1 MINKKNVIIANLF
14 LCLSLIS
21 LSAGPTIIK
30 ADSITNT
37 MKEKQQEDYYAK
49 NMNYREKFGN
59 QLIETAATDLPLNE
73 AVITYEGTGKA
84 AKEKADLLTK
94 AYGTNSVQYAII
106 DHGNIV
112 VSGQSGKN
120 DEKGQKPLTKD
131 TLYGIGSTSK
141 MFTTVAV
148 MQLVDQNKIDL
159 DTPIVQ
165 YIPEFTMKD
174 ERYKQITPRMLLNH
188 SSGLDGSS
196 MTNAF
201 LFEDYD
207 TYAYNTL
214 LEQLAGQT
222 LKADPGA
229 FSVYCNDG
237 FTLAQILIERV
248 SGMDFTS
255 YIHRYIT
262 EPLDMANTVT
272 PLDFPNTAKM
282 AGLYYPTYTGQLP
295 YESFNVIG
303 TGGIYSTA
311 EDLARFSQIF
321 TGEAEEVLSGKSAA
335 AMAQD
340 EYKTPLWPDDADNS
354 TEYGLGWDSVNLYPF
369 GEYGIKALTKGGNT
383 FLYHSSL
390 VVLPEQNMAAA
401 VVSSGGR
408 SEFDELL
415 AKEILLQALKENGTI
430 AEFKPEKSYGVP
442 VKANM
447 PESVLQYSGI
457 YGATNTTINI
467 DITEGGVM
475 SITSEQSPDNPA
487 QIFEY
492 SADGTFKSADGNV
505 MISFVTEENGRIY
518 LWMRQYASLPGL
530 GQRAVSEYNA
540 EKLQP
545 QDLPT
550 ETKEAWIQRDGKKYY
565 PLNEKYTSLIYL
577 VSGTIQLNVSKQL
590 PGYVLDKRITGP
602 NTAVSELQIPGTS
615 GRDLSGYTFF
625 TLDGVEYLN
634 LGGSILVNEDAVK
647 TINVAEKSIVTIPS
661 SGYAKWY
668 TISDKDGGKTVK
680 VSMSSKASFAVYNA
694 EGICIYFSV
703 IGTNDQVELPAG
715 GSIVFA
721 GDAGTKFE
729 ISAQ

>member
-1 MINKKNVIIANLF
+1 MKSRWIMGVVLSSCLLLASCEDNKVPAKTQNIAGTL
-14 LCLSLIS
+14 
-21 LSAGPTIIK
+21 
-30 ADSITNT
+30 NT
-37 MKEKQQEDYYAK
+37 SDP
-49 NMNYREKFGN
+49 
-59 QLIETAATDLPLNE
+59 TAAMDSPSNE
-73 AVITYEGTGKA
+73 ALITYEVTQKD

-94 AYGTNSVQYAII
+94 TYGTNSVQYAII

-120 DEKGQKPLTKD
+120 DEQGQKPLTKD
-131 TLYGIGSTSK
+131 TMYGIGSTSK

-148 MQLVDQNKIDL
+148 MQLVDQGEIDL
-159 DTPIVQ
+159 DTPVVQ

-188 SSGLDGSS
+188 SSGLNGSS
-196 MTNAF
+196 LTDAF
-201 LFEDYD
+201 LFEDND
-207 TYAYNTL
+207 TYAYDTL
-214 LEQLAGQT
+214 LKQLAGQT

-229 FSVYCNDG
+229 YSVYCNDG
-237 FTLAQILIERV
+237 FTLAQILVERV
-248 SGMDFTS
+248 SGMDFAP

-262 EPLDMANTVT
+262 EPLGMANTET
-272 PLDFPNTAKM
+272 PLDSPNTVKM

-295 YESFNVIG
+295 NETTNVIG

-321 TGEAEEVLSGKSAA
+321 TGEAEEVLSGKSAV

-340 EYKTPLWPDDADNS
+340 EYKTPLWPDDADS
-354 TEYGLGWDSVNLYPF
+354 SIGYGLGWDSVNLYPF
-369 GEYGIKALTKGGNT
+369 SEYGIKALTKGGDT
-383 FLYHSSL
+383 LLYHASL
-390 VVLPEQNMAAA
+390 VVLPEQDMAAA
-401 VVSSGGR
+401 VVTSGGN
-408 SEFDELL
+408 STYDQLL
-415 AKEILLQALKENGTI
+415 ANEILLQALKENGTVT
-430 AEFKPEKSYGVP
+430 EFKPDKTYGAP
-442 VKANM
+442 VKADM

-487 QIFEY
+487 QIYEY
-492 SADGTFKSADGNV
+492 SADGTFRSADGTV
-505 MISFVTEENGRIY
+505 MISLVTKENGRTY
-518 LWMRQYASLPGL
+518 LWIRQYASLPGI
-530 GQRAVSEYNA
+530 GQTAVSVYNA

-550 ETKEAWIQRDGKKYY
+550 KTIKAWIQRDGKKYFL
-565 PLNEKYTSLIYL
+565 LNEKYTSLVYL
-577 VSGTIQLNVSKQL
+577 VLPPIQLNVSKQL

-602 NTAVSELQIPGTS
+602 NTAVSELQIPGMN

-625 TLDGVEYLN
+625 TQEGVEYLES
-634 LGGSILVNEDAVK
+634 GGRILVNEDAVK
-647 TINVAEKSIVTIPS
+647 PINVAKKSIVTIPP
-661 SGYAKWY
+661 SGFAQWY
-668 TISDKDGGKTVK
+668 TMSDKDGGKTVK
-680 VSMSSKASFAVYNA
+680 VSMSSNASFAVYD
-694 EGICIYFSV
+694 EKGTCIYFSV
-703 IGTNDQVELPAG
+703 IGDKDQVELPAG